1 MLYHFRTL
9 KNGNL
14 KPSNKQTFE
23 AMLKL
28 GEDAFIK
35 AEFKTERNPRH
46 SAKYWALMSCIYQHI
61 RDHFTAIKSSEKLS
75 HIIQYLI
82 ARDGHK
88 VAGTFIKLQ
97 SGMFFDRTSLA
108 FGSMSQE
115 KFSKYYDLAIDK
127 GIELMTMAGLE
138 IDRDELE
145 KNSEFYYNQ

>member
-1 MLYHFRTL
+1 MIYHFRTL

-23 AMLKL
+23 AMLKF

-46 SAKYWALMSCIYQHI
+46 SAKYWAMVNCTYQHI
-61 RDHFTAIKSSEKLS
+61 RDHFPAITSSEKLS
-75 HIIQYLI
+75 HIIQYLL

-88 VAGTFIKLQ
+88 VAGTFIKLK

-108 FGSMSQE
+108 FGSMTQE
-115 KFSKYYDLAIDK
+115 KFSEYYDLAIDK
-127 GIELMTMAGLE
+127 CIELMKMAGLE
-138 IDRDELE
+138 ITREELE
-145 KNSEFYYNQ
+145 QNSEYYYNK